1 MFKTVLGRLVEI
13 TQCEQGW
20 IGHERGH
27 DVVSEH
33 GADEKEASLKAI
45 LLVLAPWQYAKTL
58 CVLHNYESNDI
69 RTLSQAPW
77 SNTPWPGR
85 ILMCGDK
92 RPDAKMS
99 IVSAVRRC
107 VEFHVSWPNT
117 ATLIDHSSTQHK
129 SHSFT
134 MARSGI
140 TKGSN
145 KGHVTEQINRPKREA
160 ASKAVSNLTLE
171 GNWNNDWR
179 AASSTNVQ

>member
-1 MFKTVLGRLVEI
+1 MTIR
-13 TQCEQGW
+13 
-20 IGHERGH
+20 
-27 DVVSEH
+27 
-33 GADEKEASLKAI
+33 
-45 LLVLAPWQYAKTL
+45 KTL
-58 CVLHNYESNDI
+58 RVLHNYESNDI

-99 IVSAVRRC
+99 IVSAVRGC

-171 GNWNNDWR
+171 RNWKNDWR